1 MNKSFLKKNMNLV
14 VCTIVNVHKLKMF
27 SKLNNAKSCY
37 QSRKI
42 RVNKVLRVVKTTS
55 TLVQDSN

>member
-1 MNKSFLKKNMNLV
+1 MNKSFFKKKKNNMNLV

-37 QSRKI
+37 QSRKM
-42 RVNKVLRVVKTTS
+42 RVNKVL
-55 TLVQDSN
+55 